1 MALAINIRQ
10 FRQSDAEAL
19 HAAIQESLAEVT
31 PWMTNLSAD
40 LSVPDI
46 RRFATHT
53 LVEWDEGTAYHHVIE
68 AAADGR
74 VLGGIGLT
82 QINRLHM
89 FGNIYYWVRTSAA
102 GQGVAST
109 AVRQLARFAFAQVG
123 VKRLE
128 IVMAVGNAASRQA
141 AEKAGASY
149 EGRLRNRLQMYNVW
163 HDAYMYALTPADLA
177 EAG

>member
-1 MALAINIRQ
+1 MPLAINIRP
-10 FRQSDAEAL
+10 FRQPDAEAL
-19 HAAIQESLAEVT
+19 HAAIQESLAELT

-40 LSVPDI
+40 LTVADL
-46 RRFATHT
+46 RRLATHM
-53 LVEWDEGTAYHHVIE
+53 LVEWDEGTAYHHVIV
-68 AAADGR
+68 APGDGR

-82 QINRLHM
+82 QINQLHM

-109 AVRQLARFAFAQVG
+109 AVRQLARFGFDQVG

-128 IVMAVGNAASRQA
+128 LVMAVGNAASRKA

-149 EGRLRNRLQMYNVW
+149 EGRLRNRLQMFNVW
-163 HDAYMYALTPADLA
+163 HDAFMYSLTPADLA
-177 EAG
+177 APR